1 MSYILTA
8 LKKSQQQRDRGK
20 IPRLS
25 GAPEPMPTPRRRPSF
40 WWVGGALTLSGAA
53 VLAALLSWLGGN
65 LGLGEM
71 AVWEATAGAAPAPV
85 EPQVALGERAGI
97 ATPQSLSPP
106 SSQEPS
112 AAERL
117 TSTTPEVKAS
127 QVATPQVVAPQRDS
141 QPVAVAEAAP
151 SAVSTVSPAPMSE
164 TDRQKAAPIPP
175 AAPRAE
181 SESLPAPAMQI
192 ETEKPDPVPAPTVT
206 SALAR
211 ASPQSAAASPDLAP
225 LTVVPPAVVVTPE
238 ESTSEPD
245 PDAYA
250 SLPLLRQLSYL
261 IQTAL
266 PDLRISVHVYAE
278 VPTDRF
284 VIIQR
289 VQYREGDQ
297 LGKDLT
303 LEAITPSGAVLRYQ
317 NTEFRINR

>member
-1 MSYILTA
+1 
-8 LKKSQQQRDRGK
+8 
-20 IPRLS
+20 
-25 GAPEPMPTPRRRPSF
+25 
-40 WWVGGALTLSGAA
+40 
-53 VLAALLSWLGGN
+53 
-65 LGLGEM
+65 
-71 AVWEATAGAAPAPV
+71 
-85 EPQVALGERAGI
+85 
-97 ATPQSLSPP
+97 
-106 SSQEPS
+106 
-112 AAERL
+112 
-117 TSTTPEVKAS
+117 
-127 QVATPQVVAPQRDS
+127 VVQ
-141 QPVAVAEAAP
+141 
-151 SAVSTVSPAPMSE
+151 T
-164 TDRQKAAPIPP
+164 
-175 AAPRAE
+175 
-181 SESLPAPAMQI
+181 
-192 ETEKPDPVPAPTVT
+192 ETEEPDPVPAPTVT

-225 LTVVPPAVVVTPE
+225 LTVVPPAVVVPPE

-250 SLPLLRQLSYL
+250 PLPLLRQLSYL